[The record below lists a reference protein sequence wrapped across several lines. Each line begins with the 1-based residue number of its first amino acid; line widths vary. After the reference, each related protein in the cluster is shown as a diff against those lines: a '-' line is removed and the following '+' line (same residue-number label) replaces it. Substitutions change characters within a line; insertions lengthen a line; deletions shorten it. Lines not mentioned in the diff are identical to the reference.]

1 MTREGDMADAIA
13 TWDRQRVEVPESA
26 LADLR
31 KTFDGELIGPADA
44 AYDAARRPWNG
55 MVDKYPA
62 LVVQPR
68 GAADVA
74 TAIRFAR
81 KHELE
86 LSVRC
91 GGHGT
96 SGQSVTD
103 GGLVIDLALMR
114 AVRVDPAAQRA
125 WVQGGC
131 LLRDVDREAQ
141 IHGLATTGGV
151 VSHTGVGGLTLGG
164 GYGYLGRRFGLAC
177 DNVRSAEVVTATGDV
192 LVASPDQHQDLFWG
206 IRGGGGNFGVVTS
219 FEFELH
225 PFGPDILSV
234 DLAYPIDAGPA
245 ALRALL
251 ELAADAPDAMVAGA
265 AVVTARPSAEI
276 PEAHHGR
283 PIVWVG
289 YTYAHDIEAGKRYL
303 SRLKVAGEPLA
314 ESVEVMRYVDLQ
326 RLPDEAQRHGM
337 RQYARSHFI
346 RATTDAFVEAMLERG
361 GADVAVAA
369 GASLGQLG
377 GAISR
382 VGADETAFS
391 GRDALFDVVVTSTWE
406 DPALDADRIAAA
418 RAFGDAILPLST
430 GRSYVNAIDDE
441 ATDKVRAAFGAATY
455 ERLVAVKD
463 RYDPDNVFHL
473 NQNVRPSGR

>member
-1 MTREGDMADAIA
+1 MDAIA
-13 TWDRQRVEVPESA
+13 TRKPGRAELPESA
-26 LADLR
+26 VTDLR
-31 KTFDGELIGPADA
+31 KGFDGEIIGPADP
-44 AYDAARRPWNG
+44 AYDAARHCWNG
-55 MVDKYPA
+55 MIEKRPA

-68 GAADVA
+68 GAAEVA
-74 TAIRFAR
+74 AAIRFAR
-81 KHELE
+81 KHGLE

-103 GGLVIDLALMR
+103 GGLLIDLALMR
-114 AVRVDPAAQRA
+114 GVRVDPVARRA
-125 WVQGGC
+125 WVQGGA

-141 IHGLATTGGV
+141 LHGLATTGGV

-177 DNVRSAEVVTATGDV
+177 DNVRSAEVVTATGEV
-192 LVASPDQHQDLFWG
+192 VSASPDENEDLYWG

-219 FEFELH
+219 FEFQLH

-234 DLAYPIDAGPA
+234 DLAYPIEQGAA
-245 ALRALL
+245 ALRAMLDL
-251 ELAADAPDAMVAGA
+251 STDAPDAMVAGA
-265 AVVTARPSAEI
+265 AVVTARPSSEL

-289 YTYAHDIEAGKRYL
+289 YTYADDVEAGKRFL
-303 SRLKVAGEPLA
+303 PRLKGKGQPIA
-314 ESVEVMRYVDLQ
+314 EFVEVMRYVDLQ
-326 RLPDEAQRHGM
+326 RLPDEPQRHGQ

-346 RATTDAFVEAMLERG
+346 RATPDAFVEAMLNRG
-361 GADVAVAA
+361 GAEPTVAA
-369 GASLGQLG
+369 GGSLGQLG

-382 VGADETAFS
+382 VSAEETAFS
-391 GRDALFDVVVTSTWE
+391 GRDALFDLVVTSTWE

-418 RAFGDAILPLST
+418 RAFGDAIQPLST
-430 GRSYVNAIDDE
+430 GRSYTNTLDDL
-441 ATDKVRAAFGAATY
+441 AVDKVRSAFGAATY
-455 ERLVAVKD
+455 DRLVAVKD

>member
-1 MTREGDMADAIA
+1 VTEAIA
-13 TWDRQRVEVPESA
+13 TRSAQRVGVSEAA

-31 KTFDGELIGPADA
+31 KAFDGEIIVPADS
-44 AYDAARRPWNG
+44 AYESARHSWNG

-62 LVVQPR
+62 VVVQPR
-68 GAADVA
+68 GTADVA
-74 TAIRFAR
+74 AAIRFAR
-81 KHELE
+81 KHALE
-86 LSVRC
+86 ISVRC

-114 AVRVDPAAQRA
+114 GVRVDPAARRA

-192 LVASPDQHQDLFWG
+192 VVASPDQNEDLYWG
-206 IRGGGGNFGVVTS
+206 IRGGGGNFGVVTT
-219 FEFELH
+219 FEFQLH

-234 DLAYPIDAGPA
+234 DLAYPIDRGPA
-245 ALRALL
+245 ALRAFLDM
-251 ELAADAPDAMVAGA
+251 AADAPDPMVAGA
-265 AVVTARPSAEI
+265 AVVTARPSPDI

-289 YTYAHDIEAGKRYL
+289 YTYADDVEAGKRHL
-303 SRLKVAGEPLA
+303 PRLKAAGEPLFEA
-314 ESVEVMRYVDLQ
+314 VEVLRYVDLQ
-326 RLPDEAQRHGM
+326 RMPDEVQRHGM

-346 RATTDAFVEAMLERG
+346 RATPDAFVDAMLARG
-361 GADVAVAA
+361 GAEAA
-369 GASLGQLG
+369 IAPGGSLGQLG

-382 VGADETAFS
+382 VGAEDTAFS
-391 GRDALFDVVVTSTWE
+391 GRDALFDLVVTSTWE
-406 DPALDADRIAAA
+406 DPALDDARIAAA
-418 RAFGDAILPLST
+418 RAFGDAMAPLST
-430 GRSYVNAIDDE
+430 GRSYVNAIDDITT
-441 ATDKVRAAFGAATY
+441 AKVRAAFGPATY
-455 ERLVAVKD
+455 DRLVAVKD

>member
-1 MTREGDMADAIA
+1 MTDAIA
-13 TWDRQRVEVPESA
+13 TRQPHLVELPESA
-26 LADLR
+26 MADLR
-31 KTFDGELIGPADA
+31 KAFDGEIIGPADPV
-44 AYDAARRPWNG
+44 YDTVRRPWNG

-62 LVVQPR
+62 LLVQPR

-74 TAIRFAR
+74 SAIRFAR

-114 AVRVDPAAQRA
+114 GVRVDPAARRA

-192 LVASPDQHQDLFWG
+192 LVASPEQNEDLYWG

-234 DLAYPIDAGPA
+234 DLAYPLDKGPT

-251 ELAADAPDAMVAGA
+251 ELSADAPDAMVTGA
-265 AVVTARPSAEI
+265 AVVTARPSPEI
-276 PEAHHGR
+276 PEEHHGR

-289 YTYAHDIEAGKRYL
+289 YTYADDVEAGRSYL
-303 SRLKVAGEPLA
+303 SRLRAAGEPVL

-326 RLPDEAQRHGM
+326 RVPDEAQRHGM

-346 RATTDAFVEAMLERG
+346 RATPDAFVEAMLARG
-361 GADVAVAA
+361 GAEAA
-369 GASLGQLG
+369 IAPGGSLGQLG

-382 VGADETAFS
+382 VGEEETAFS
-391 GRDALFDVVVTSTWE
+391 GRDALFDLVVTSTWE
-406 DPALDADRIAAA
+406 DPALDDARIAAA

-430 GRSYVNAIDDE
+430 GRSYVNAIDDITT
-441 ATDKVRAAFGAATY
+441 AKVRAAFGAATY
-455 ERLVAVKD
+455 DRLVAVKD